1 MNGIFLFIYI
11 NYLKLPNFI
20 QIIHK
25 LYIFTYSS
33 SIICSCKTF
42 ELFLT
47 CSIPYLTF
55 YWLSINIY
63 NFGAKFNSN
72 SNFMPRSKA
81 KALKLWWKTRLS
93 YSWFTNHNEFKC
105 IIRLL
110 LMIHYIII
118 YIFMIILYCLKL
130 PIM

>member
-1 MNGIFLFIYI
+1 MNISVNYKWNVLLIYI
-11 NYLKLPNFI
+11 IYLKLPFFI
-20 QIIHK
+20 QIIQTF
-25 LYIFTYSS
+25 YIFTYCS
-33 SIICSCKTF
+33 SIICSRKTF

-63 NFGAKFNSN
+63 NFRAKFNSN

-93 YSWFTNHNEFKC
+93 YSWFSNHNKFKG

-118 YIFMIILYCLKL
+118 YIYLW
-130 PIM
+130 